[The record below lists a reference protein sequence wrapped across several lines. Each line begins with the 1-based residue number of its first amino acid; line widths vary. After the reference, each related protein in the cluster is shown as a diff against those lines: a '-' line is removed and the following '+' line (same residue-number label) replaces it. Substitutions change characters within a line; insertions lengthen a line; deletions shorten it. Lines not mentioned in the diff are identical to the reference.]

1 MIKLVCTACYSPLK
15 FILYPLVLCCVW
27 LFGWLRHVMMCMYA
41 YFIHLLWC
49 VCIISLPLV
58 LLSVSGNTLSTHY
71 CNCKKIAN
79 CSLFTDGALRNSV
92 LETCPCAPYRIGIW
106 RFWFKERGKLEYLE
120 KNLSEERREPTTNST
135 HIWRQRQDSNPGH
148 TGGDECSHH
157 SATLP
162 SRVFSWVWMLHYTF
176 TCYDLYALLL
186 NELLTL
192 SMVFSVAMNVDF
204 HNFSSALV
212 SLLFA
217 VNL

>member
-1 MIKLVCTACYSPLK
+1 MSVRSISNWNLEVLV
-15 FILYPLVLCCVW
+15 
-27 LFGWLRHVMMCMYA
+27 
-41 YFIHLLWC
+41 
-49 VCIISLPLV
+49 
-58 LLSVSGNTLSTHY
+58 
-71 CNCKKIAN
+71 
-79 CSLFTDGALRNSV
+79 
-92 LETCPCAPYRIGIW
+92 
-106 RFWFKERGKLEYLE
+106 FKERGKLEYLE

-217 VNL
+217 VNLWEIYMQPQWMLFCLVDGNCK